1 MTDPDPTSTDETLE
15 ELTYATD
22 GRRVSF
28 ILHEELYARDA
39 ILGAAYLFVDRC
51 FVFLARPADKQVEV
65 RLKPK
70 KGPVGTDTLE
80 ALAGE
85 FANALLDQVVRFRV
99 AETTGR
105 IREYY
110 MARAFFTTAT
120 QSSIDQLLAE
130 LDEEELEDDD
140 LEIEVPWETP
150 ATPPAEGAAGE

>member
-1 MTDPDPTSTDETLE
+1 M
-15 ELTYATD
+15 
-22 GRRVSF
+22 
-28 ILHEELYARDA
+28 
-39 ILGAAYLFVDRC
+39 
-51 FVFLARPADKQVEV
+51 
-65 RLKPK
+65 
-70 KGPVGTDTLE
+70 
-80 ALAGE
+80 
-85 FANALLDQVVRFRV
+85 VRFRV

-150 ATPPAEGAAGE
+150 AAPAAEGAASE

>member
-1 MTDPDPTSTDETLE
+1 MTEPNKTFADENFE
-15 ELTYATD
+15 ELTFATD

-28 ILHEELYARDA
+28 ILDEELYARDA

-51 FVFLARPADKQVEV
+51 FVFLVRPADKQVEV
-65 RLKPK
+65 RLKLKDGAADP
-70 KGPVGTDTLE
+70 DALE

-150 ATPPAEGAAGE
+150 AAATTEGANRE